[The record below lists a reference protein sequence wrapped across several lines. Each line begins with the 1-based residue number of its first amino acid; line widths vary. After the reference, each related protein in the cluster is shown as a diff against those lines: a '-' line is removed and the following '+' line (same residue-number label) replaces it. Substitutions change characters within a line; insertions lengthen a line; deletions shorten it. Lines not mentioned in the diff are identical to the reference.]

1 MSLKD
6 EIDKLISAERGLLEQ
21 RDTSLTEYDR
31 LRNAHFLPLRTALQE
46 MSKAV
51 NPAYLQV
58 RFEDK
63 QATIEVTN
71 PPKSGKSELRWLIMS
86 GWVKDMPE
94 EAELLDEYRIFVV
107 VEYRRTLWHSDEW
120 VDTDYRFKTP
130 AEVLQHLLER
140 IPQKIAQYQHD
151 GGGSVR

>member
-1 MSLKD
+1 M
-6 EIDKLISAERGLLEQ
+6 I
-21 RDTSLTEYDR
+21 
-31 LRNAHFLPLRTALQE
+31 
-46 MSKAV
+46 KAV
-51 NPAYLQV
+51 DPAYLQV

-63 QATIEVTN
+63 QATIEVKN
-71 PPKSGKSELRWLIMS
+71 PKSSKSELRWLILS
-86 GWVKDMPE
+86 GWVEDMPD

-107 VEYRRTLWHSDEW
+107 VEYRRTLWYSDEW
-120 VDTDYRFKTP
+120 VDTNYRFKTP